1 MNEYKD
7 NLRFLFR
14 KMAEGYLQ
22 YVDIISWTSVE
33 HHHVNP
39 LKLSRPNW

>member
-1 MNEYKD
+1 MRIKTTNKFK

-22 YVDIISWTSVE
+22 YVGIIS
-33 HHHVNP
+33 
-39 LKLSRPNW
+39 